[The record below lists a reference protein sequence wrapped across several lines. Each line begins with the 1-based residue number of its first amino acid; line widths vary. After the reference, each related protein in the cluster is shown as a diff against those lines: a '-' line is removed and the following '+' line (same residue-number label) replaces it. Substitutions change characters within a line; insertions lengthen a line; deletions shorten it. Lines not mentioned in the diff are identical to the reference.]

1 MKVIAEHAWSYVL
14 IDTGT
19 DWILTYLIGGV
30 VEIDVSIRLSQD
42 EIAKIQEN
50 PSYLEI
56 LLDAAKTN
64 RVAYASREIHPP
76 VWPQPARG

>member
-1 MKVIAEHAWSYVL
+1 MKVLAEKPWSHVL
-14 IDTGT
+14 MDNGT

-30 VEIDVSIRLSQD
+30 VEIDVSIRLSKD
-42 EIAKIQEN
+42 EITKIQEN
-50 PSYLEI
+50 PNYLEI

-76 VWPQPARG
+76 VWPQPAQG